1 MADVD
6 IPQNILIALGG
17 VGSAAAGALG
27 WVFKNKQGELDRLQA
42 RYDVLQDKYEAVLK
56 AAVENEPA
64 RKDALL
70 KIAQALADNNTLIRA
85 QLRSP
90 ADAYANRTQ

>member
-6 IPQNILIALGG
+6 IPQNILIALGAI
-17 VGSAAAGALG
+17 GSATVGAIG
-27 WVFKNKQGELDRLQA
+27 WVFRNKQAELDKLQE
-42 RYDVLQDKYEAVLK
+42 RYELLQDKYEGVLK

-70 KIAQALADNNTLIRA
+70 KIAQALADNNTLIKA
-85 QLRSP
+85 QIRS
-90 ADAYANRTQ
+90 A